1 MGTGQ
6 RRYTLIAIGVCGLV
20 TVALIVVGLMTR
32 ASLSHMD
39 DNPEEVGQ
47 LPYMY
52 YAATGE
58 EVALSNEYADEWDYR
73 TLDYLEKDTPVV
85 VEGVFTGERE
95 SGYLS
100 FASSVRVTRVC
111 RGDGVAE
118 GDVIAVL
125 EPASIRPLP
134 GAAALRAESP
144 DSWQAFRDTFPGEN
158 EVDPLV
164 VVPSAPYTAGMSMMG
179 EGTTYLFFLR
189 PKEYPPEADEARRES
204 VYLFENSPYARIALS
219 PEGSGGMV
227 AVADADKDY
236 YSVTQA
242 EALPFIVASEEDAA
256 AYRERSHEI
265 VRYFD

>member
-85 VEGVFTGERE
+85 VEGVFTGEGE
-95 SGYLS
+95 SGYL
-100 FASSVRVTRVC
+100 
-111 RGDGVAE
+111 
-118 GDVIAVL
+118 
-125 EPASIRPLP
+125 
-134 GAAALRAESP
+134 
-144 DSWQAFRDTFPGEN
+144 
-158 EVDPLV
+158 
-164 VVPSAPYTAGMSMMG
+164 
-179 EGTTYLFFLR
+179 
-189 PKEYPPEADEARRES
+189 
-204 VYLFENSPYARIALS
+204 
-219 PEGSGGMV
+219 
-227 AVADADKDY
+227 
-236 YSVTQA
+236 
-242 EALPFIVASEEDAA
+242 
-256 AYRERSHEI
+256 RSHRRC
-265 VRYFD
+265 V